1 MGKIVFLFI
10 IAVLGWV
17 LFKGLG
23 KKGSGSSPPDAEA
36 SGEKKST
43 TRIATENM
51 VKCHRCGVLMPESE
65 SMMLDGNISCHDPA
79 HCLHRA

>member
-1 MGKIVFLFI
+1 MGKIVFLLI
-10 IAVLGWV
+10 IAVVAWV

-23 KKGSGSSPPDAEA
+23 KKSDGPGVGGPKERTNIAE
-36 SGEKKST
+36 K
-43 TRIATENM
+43 M
-51 VKCHRCGVLMPESE
+51 VKCHRCGVMMPESE

>member
-23 KKGSGSSPPDAEA
+23 KKGGGASPPTED
-36 SGEKKST
+36 SSRQKKSSAA
-43 TRIATENM
+43 IATENM

>member
-1 MGKIVFLFI
+1 MGKIIFLMI
-10 IAVLGWV
+10 IAVIGWV

-23 KKGSGSSPPDAEA
+23 KKPDKTSARSA
-36 SGEKKST
+36 GRSAGKSQAPT
-43 TRIATENM
+43 NLPETM

-65 SMMLDGNISCHDPA
+65 SMMLDGNVSCHDPA

>member
-1 MGKIVFLFI
+1 MGKIVFLLL
-10 IAVLGWV
+10 IAAIAWV

-23 KKGSGSSPPDAEA
+23 KKSSNGSAPGAKSATDKTGVAE
-36 SGEKKST
+36 S
-43 TRIATENM
+43 M

-65 SMMLDGNISCHDPA
+65 SMMLDGNVSCHDPA

>member
-10 IAVLGWV
+10 IAAIAWV

-23 KKGSGSSPPDAEA
+23 KKPVKPGTRSGDARENRAGDAE
-36 SGEKKST
+36 K
-43 TRIATENM
+43 M

-65 SMMLDGNISCHDPA
+65 SMMLDGDVSCHDPA

>member
-23 KKGSGSSPPDAEA
+23 KKAGGASPPAEA
-36 SGEKKST
+36 SLRQKNGT
-43 TRIATENM
+43 AATAVENM
-51 VKCHRCGVLMPESE
+51 VKCRRCGVLMPESE

>member
-1 MGKIVFLFI
+1 MGKIIFLLI
-10 IAVLGWV
+10 IAVIGWV

-23 KKGSGSSPPDAEA
+23 KKPGKTSDRGTGKSQA
-36 SGEKKST
+36 STSVPE
-43 TRIATENM
+43 IM

-65 SMMLDGNISCHDPA
+65 SMMLDGNVSCHDPA

>member
-10 IAVLGWV
+10 IAAIAWV

-23 KKGSGSSPPDAEA
+23 KKSGKPGAGGSDATQSRANDVE
-36 SGEKKST
+36 T
-43 TRIATENM
+43 M

-65 SMMLDGNISCHDPA
+65 SMMLDGNVSCHDPA

>member
-1 MGKIVFLFI
+1 MGKIVFLLI
-10 IAVLGWV
+10 IAVLCWV

-23 KKGSGSSPPDAEA
+23 KKSSKPPKRDASA
-36 SGEKKST
+36 SEDRASLSE
-43 TRIATENM
+43 RM

-65 SMMLDGNISCHDPA
+65 SMMLDGNVSCHDPA

>member
-23 KKGSGSSPPDAEA
+23 KKGGDRSSPTAD
-36 SGEKKST
+36 SSRQNKST
-43 TRIATENM
+43 AKDAPENM
-51 VKCHRCGVLMPESE
+51 VKCYRCGVLMPASE
-65 SMMLDGNISCHDPA
+65 SMMLDGNISCYDPA
-79 HCLHRA
+79 HCLHRV

>member
-1 MGKIVFLFI
+1 MGKIVFLLI
-10 IAVLGWV
+10 IAALGWV

-23 KKGSGSSPPDAEA
+23 KKSGPSSRGDVDGPQEQ
-36 SGEKKST
+36 SKV
-43 TRIATENM
+43 TERM

-65 SMMLDGNISCHDPA
+65 SMMLDGNLSCHDPA

>member
-1 MGKIVFLFI
+1 MGKIVFLLI
-10 IAVLGWV
+10 IAALVWV

-23 KKGSGSSPPDAEA
+23 KKSSKPPKGDANVPGDRA
-36 SGEKKST
+36 SLSEQ
-43 TRIATENM
+43 M

-65 SMMLDGNISCHDPA
+65 SMMLDGNVSCHDPA

>member
-23 KKGSGSSPPDAEA
+23 KKGGDA
-36 SGEKKST
+36 SQPTGGTSHQHKRTEKNV
-43 TRIATENM
+43 TENM

-65 SMMLDGNISCHDPA
+65 SMQLDGNISCHDPA

>member
-1 MGKIVFLFI
+1 MGKIVFLLI
-10 IAVLGWV
+10 IAVVAWV

-23 KKGSGSSPPDAEA
+23 KKSDGPVVSSPKERTKIAE
-36 SGEKKST
+36 K
-43 TRIATENM
+43 M

>member
-1 MGKIVFLFI
+1 MGKILFLMI
-10 IAVLGWV
+10 IAALAWV

-23 KKGSGSSPPDAEA
+23 KKSGSSRA
-36 SGEKKST
+36 SSQDRSKDMEK
-43 TRIATENM
+43 M

-65 SMMLDGNISCHDPA
+65 SMVLDGNISCHDPV

>member
-23 KKGSGSSPPDAEA
+23 KKSRGASPPAAD
-36 SGEKKST
+36 SSQQKKST
-43 TRIATENM
+43 AATATESM

-65 SMMLDGNISCHDPA
+65 SMMQDGNFSCHDPA

>member
-10 IAVLGWV
+10 IAALAWV

-23 KKGSGSSPPDAEA
+23 KKPSGSNSPNTRADQGQTNV
-36 SGEKKST
+36 SEK
-43 TRIATENM
+43 M

-65 SMMLDGNISCHDPA
+65 SMMLDGNVSCHDPA
-79 HCLHRA
+79 HCLHRD

>member
-23 KKGSGSSPPDAEA
+23 KKGNGSSPPDAGTPPQ
-36 SGEKKST
+36 SK
-43 TRIATENM
+43 TRVATENM

>member
-10 IAVLGWV
+10 IVVLGWV

-23 KKGSGSSPPDAEA
+23 KKGGGASPPAEDSSRQKKSAEA
-36 SGEKKST
+36 T
-43 TRIATENM
+43 TAENM
-51 VKCHRCGVLMPESE
+51 VKCRRCGVLMPESE
-65 SMMLDGNISCHDPA
+65 SMLLDGNVSCRDPA

>member
-1 MGKIVFLFI
+1 MGKIIFLFI
-10 IAVLGWV
+10 IAAVVWV

-23 KKGSGSSPPDAEA
+23 KKSANGDSKAPEKRATI
-36 SGEKKST
+36 GEK
-43 TRIATENM
+43 M

>member
-1 MGKIVFLFI
+1 MGKIVFLAI
-10 IAVLGWV
+10 IAALVWV

-23 KKGSGSSPPDAEA
+23 KKTSKPSGRGAEA
-36 SGEKKST
+36 NQDRANVTEK
-43 TRIATENM
+43 M

-65 SMMLDGNISCHDPA
+65 SMMLDGNVSCHDPA

>member
-10 IAVLGWV
+10 IVVLGWV

-23 KKGSGSSPPDAEA
+23 KKGGGASPQAEDSSQQV
-36 SGEKKST
+36 KKSPT
-43 TRIATENM
+43 SAAENM

-79 HCLHRA
+79 HCLHRV